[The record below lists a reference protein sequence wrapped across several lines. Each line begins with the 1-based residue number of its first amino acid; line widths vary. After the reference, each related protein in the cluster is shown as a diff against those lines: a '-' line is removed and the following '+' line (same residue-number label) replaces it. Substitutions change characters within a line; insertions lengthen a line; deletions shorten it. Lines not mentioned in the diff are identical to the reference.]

1 MPQKYSLQQR
11 LLIRSLGAV
20 LVVWV
25 ATAAYVW
32 FEAEHEVDELLD
44 AHLAQSAALLVV
56 QQNATPEDE
65 EPMLE
70 APTLHK
76 YAHRVAYQVFDE
88 GRLVMHS
95 PNVAHTPMA
104 QHTQGF
110 ETMTLPDGKSWR
122 VFASQGRDR
131 DVQIYV
137 AERVDSRD
145 EILRAVLRGFLPPLT
160 LALPLLLIGLWW
172 NVRSGLQPL
181 QRLRQVLMQRDTQTL
196 TPVHLPETPQE
207 VQPMLDALNDLLQ
220 RLALRMETERRFTAD
235 AAHELRTPIA
245 AIRAQAQVAL
255 SSATH
260 DQVRQ
265 QALQDTLIGCDRASR
280 VVEQLLTLA
289 RVEGPQDVASEPFRL
304 DQLVQQ
310 IMADL
315 TPEALRRGQTLE
327 LLAPEALQVHG
338 QSTLWHILLRNLIDN
353 ALRYSPDGAKVR
365 IHVQSLE
372 GGQVE
377 VKVQDSGEGLSPAD
391 IARLGE
397 RFFRVLGTSATG
409 SGLGWSIVR
418 HIAALQHIHVH
429 VSRSTDLGGLQV
441 TLVYPQPEGRAQSLR
456 Q

>member
-1 MPQKYSLQQR
+1 MSQKFSLQQR
-11 LLIRSLGAV
+11 LLTRTLGAV
-20 LVVWV
+20 LVVWMG
-25 ATAAYVW
+25 TAAFVGY
-32 FEAEHEVDELLD
+32 EAQHEVDELLD

-56 QQNATPEDE
+56 QQNATPDDDE
-65 EPMLE
+65 PLLD

-88 GRLVMHS
+88 DRLVMHS

-110 ETMTLPDGKSWR
+110 ETLTLADGHAWR
-122 VFASQGRDR
+122 IFAAPGRGR

-145 EILRAVLRGFLPPLT
+145 EIWRAVLRGFLPPLFI
-160 LALPLLLIGLWW
+160 ALPLLLVGLWW
-172 NVRSGLQPL
+172 NVRTGLEPL
-181 QRLRQVLMQRDTQTL
+181 QRLRQVLLKRDTQTL
-196 TPVHLPETPQE
+196 DPVSLPETPQE
-207 VQPMLDALNDLLQ
+207 VQPLLDALNDLLQ

-255 SSATH
+255 SEATN
-260 DQVRQ
+260 DQLRQ
-265 QALQDTLIGCDRASR
+265 QALQNTLVGCDRASR

-289 RVEGPQDVASEPFRL
+289 RVERPQHVASEPFRL

-310 IMADL
+310 ILADL
-315 TPEALRRGQTLE
+315 TPYALRRGQTLE
-327 LLAPEALQVHG
+327 LLAPEPLQVNG

-353 ALRYSPDGAKVR
+353 ALRYSPDGATVR
-365 IHVQSLE
+365 IQVQRLHDR
-372 GGQVE
+372 QVE
-377 VKVQDSGEGLSPAD
+377 VTVQDSGPGLID
-391 IARLGE
+391 DDLARLGE

-418 HIAALQHIHVH
+418 HIAALQHIDVL
-429 VSRSTDLGGLQV
+429 VGQSANLGGLQV
-441 TLVYPQPEGRAQSLR
+441 TLRHPRL
-456 Q
+456 

>member
-1 MPQKYSLQQR
+1 MVAHKFSLQQR
-11 LLIRSLGAV
+11 LITRTLGGV

-25 ATAAYVW
+25 ATAAFVW
-32 FEAEHEVDELLD
+32 FEAQHEVDELLD

-56 QQNATPEDE
+56 QQNATPDDDE
-65 EPMLE
+65 PLLD

-88 GRLVMHS
+88 SRLVMHS

-110 ETMTLPDGKSWR
+110 ETLTLADGKSWR
-122 VFASQGRDR
+122 VFAAPGRDR

-160 LALPLLLIGLWW
+160 IALPLLLIGLWW

-181 QRLRQVLMQRDTQTL
+181 QRLRQVLLKRDTQTL
-196 TPVHLPETPQE
+196 DPVSLPETPQE
-207 VQPMLDALNDLLQ
+207 VQPLLDALNDLLQ
-220 RLALRMETERRFTAD
+220 RLAQRMETERRFTAD

-255 SSATH
+255 SSATN
-260 DQVRQ
+260 DEVRQ
-265 QALQDTLIGCDRASR
+265 LALQDTLLGCDRASR

-289 RVEGPQDVASEPFRL
+289 RVEGTQDAASEIFRL
-304 DQLVQQ
+304 DQLAQQ
-310 IMADL
+310 LLADL

-327 LLAPEALQVHG
+327 LFAPEPLPVNG
-338 QSTLWHILLRNLIDN
+338 QSTLWLILLRNLIDN
-353 ALRYSPDGAKVR
+353 ALRYSPDGATVR
-365 IHVQSLE
+365 LRAQRLE
-372 GGQVE
+372 NGPIE
-377 VKVQDSGEGLSPAD
+377 VTVQDSGPGLSCD
-391 IARLGE
+391 DLARLGE

-418 HIAALQHIHVH
+418 HIAASQCIAVE
-429 VSRSTDLGGLQV
+429 VGKSTELGGLQV
-441 TLVYPQPEGRAQSLR
+441 TLRWPQ
-456 Q
+456 

>member
-1 MPQKYSLQQR
+1 MAHKFSLQQR
-11 LLIRSLGAV
+11 LITRTLGGV

-25 ATAAYVW
+25 ATAAFVW
-32 FEAEHEVDELLD
+32 FEAQHEVDELLD

-56 QQNATPEDE
+56 QQNATPDDDE
-65 EPMLE
+65 PLLD

-88 GRLVMHS
+88 SRLVMHS

-110 ETMTLPDGKSWR
+110 ETLTLADGKSWR
-122 VFASQGRDR
+122 VFAAPGRDR

-160 LALPLLLIGLWW
+160 IALPLLLIGLWW

-181 QRLRQVLMQRDTQTL
+181 QRLRQVLLKRDTQAL
-196 TPVHLPETPQE
+196 DPVSLPETPQE
-207 VQPMLDALNDLLQ
+207 VQPLLDALNDLLQ
-220 RLALRMETERRFTAD
+220 RLAQRMETERRFTAD

-245 AIRAQAQVAL
+245 GIRAQAQVAL
-255 SSATH
+255 SSATN
-260 DQVRQ
+260 DEVRQ
-265 QALQDTLIGCDRASR
+265 LALQDTLLGCDRASR

-289 RVEGPQDVASEPFRL
+289 RVEGTQDAASEIFRL
-304 DQLVQQ
+304 DQLAQQ
-310 IMADL
+310 LLADL

-327 LLAPEALQVHG
+327 LFAPEPLPVNG
-338 QSTLWHILLRNLIDN
+338 QSTLWLILLRNLIDN
-353 ALRYSPDGAKVR
+353 ALRYSPDGATVR
-365 IHVQSLE
+365 LRAQRLE
-372 GGQVE
+372 SGPIE
-377 VKVQDSGEGLSPAD
+377 VTVQDSGPGLSCD
-391 IARLGE
+391 DLARLGE

-418 HIAALQHIHVH
+418 HIAALQQIDVQ
-429 VSRSTDLGGLQV
+429 VGKSTELGGLQV
-441 TLVYPQPEGRAQSLR
+441 ILR
-456 Q
+456 YRD

>member
-1 MPQKYSLQQR
+1 MAHKFSLQQR
-11 LLIRSLGAV
+11 LITRTLGGV

-25 ATAAYVW
+25 ATAAFVW
-32 FEAEHEVDELLD
+32 FEAQHEVDELLD

-56 QQNATPEDE
+56 QQNATPDDDE
-65 EPMLE
+65 PLLD

-88 GRLVMHS
+88 DRLVMHS

-110 ETMTLPDGKSWR
+110 ETLTLADGKSWR
-122 VFASQGRDR
+122 VFAAPGRDR

-181 QRLRQVLMQRDTQTL
+181 QRLRQVLLKRDTQTL
-196 TPVHLPETPQE
+196 DPVSLPETPQE
-207 VQPMLDALNDLLQ
+207 VQPLLDALNDLLQ
-220 RLALRMETERRFTAD
+220 RLAQRMQTERRFTAD

-255 SSATH
+255 SSATN
-260 DQVRQ
+260 DTVRQ

-304 DQLVQQ
+304 DQLAQH
-310 IMADL
+310 ILADF
-315 TPEALRRGQTLE
+315 TPEAIRRGQTLE
-327 LLAPEALQVHG
+327 LLAPEPLQVNG

-353 ALRYSPDGAKVR
+353 ALRYSPNGATVR
-365 IHVQSLE
+365 IQAQRLE
-372 GGQVE
+372 SGQME
-377 VKVQDSGEGLSPAD
+377 VTVQDSGPGLSPD
-391 IARLGE
+391 DLARLGE

-418 HIAALQHIHVH
+418 HIAVLQRIDVQ
-429 VSRSTDLGGLQV
+429 VGKSLDLGGLQV
-441 TLVYPQPEGRAQSLR
+441 TLRYAQNASQYL
-456 Q
+456 

>member
-1 MPQKYSLQQR
+1 MSPKFSLQQR
-11 LLIRSLGAV
+11 LLTRTLGAV
-20 LVVWV
+20 LVVWIG
-25 ATAAYVW
+25 TAAFVGY
-32 FEAEHEVDELLD
+32 EAQHEVDELLD

-56 QQNATPEDE
+56 QQNATPDDDE
-65 EPMLE
+65 PLLD

-88 GRLVMHS
+88 DRLVMHS

-110 ETMTLPDGKSWR
+110 ETLTLADGHAWR
-122 VFASQGRDR
+122 IFAAPGRGH

-145 EILRAVLRGFLPPLT
+145 EIWRAVLRGFLPPLFI
-160 LALPLLLIGLWW
+160 ALPLLLIGLWW
-172 NVRSGLQPL
+172 NVRSGLEPL
-181 QRLRQVLMQRDTQTL
+181 QRLRQVLLKRDTQAL
-196 TPVHLPETPQE
+196 DPVSLPETPQE
-207 VQPMLDALNDLLQ
+207 VQPLLDALNDLLQ
-220 RLALRMETERRFTAD
+220 RLAQRMETERRFTAD

-255 SSATH
+255 SEATN
-260 DQVRQ
+260 DQLRQ
-265 QALQDTLIGCDRASR
+265 QALQDTLVGCDRASR

-289 RVEGPQDVASEPFRL
+289 RVEGPQDVASELFRL

-310 IMADL
+310 ILADL

-327 LLAPEALQVHG
+327 LLAPEPLQING

-353 ALRYSPDGAKVR
+353 ALRYSPDGATVR
-365 IHVQSLE
+365 IQARCLD
-372 GGQVE
+372 GRQVE
-377 VKVQDSGEGLSPAD
+377 VTVQDSGSGLSPND
-391 IARLGE
+391 TARLGE

-418 HIAALQHIHVH
+418 HIAALQHIDVH
-429 VSRSTDLGGLQV
+429 VEPSPELGGLQV
-441 TLVYPQPEGRAQSLR
+441 TLRSPTIHF
-456 Q
+456 

>member
-1 MPQKYSLQQR
+1 MDGLNAMSHKFSLQQR
-11 LLIRSLGAV
+11 LLTRTLGGV

-25 ATAAYVW
+25 ASAAFVW
-32 FEAEHEVDELLD
+32 FEAQHEVDELLD

-56 QQNATPEDE
+56 QQNATPEDD
-65 EPMLE
+65 EPVMD

-88 GRLVMHS
+88 DRLVMHS
-95 PNVAHTPMA
+95 TNVAHTPMA

-110 ETMTLPDGKSWR
+110 ETLTLADGKSWR
-122 VFASQGRDR
+122 VFAASGRDR

-137 AERVDSRD
+137 AERLDSRD

-160 LALPLLLIGLWW
+160 IALPLLLIGLWW

-181 QRLRQVLMQRDTQTL
+181 QRLRQVLLKRDTQAL
-196 TPVHLPETPQE
+196 DPVSLPETPQE
-207 VQPMLDALNDLLQ
+207 VQPLLDALNDLLH

-255 SSATH
+255 SSATN
-260 DQVRQ
+260 DAVRQ
-265 QALQDTLIGCDRASR
+265 QALQDTLSGCDRASR

-304 DQLVQQ
+304 DQLAQQ
-310 IMADL
+310 ILADL

-327 LLAPEALQVHG
+327 LLAPEPLEVNG
-338 QSTLWHILLRNLIDN
+338 QSTLWLILLRNLIDN
-353 ALRYSPDGAKVR
+353 ALRYSPDGATVR
-365 IHVQSLE
+365 LQAQRLDN
-372 GGQVE
+372 GQVE
-377 VKVQDSGEGLSPAD
+377 VTVQDSGLGLSPD
-391 IARLGE
+391 DLTRLGE

-418 HIAALQHIHVH
+418 HIAALQDIQVQ
-429 VSRSTDLGGLQV
+429 VGKSAALGGLQV
-441 TLVYPQPEGRAQSLR
+441 TLRLDTAPRA
-456 Q
+456 

>member
-1 MPQKYSLQQR
+1 MSPNFSLQQR
-11 LLIRSLGAV
+11 LLTRTLGGV
-20 LVVWV
+20 LIVWV
-25 ATAAYVW
+25 VTAAFVW
-32 FEAEHEVDELLD
+32 FEAQHEVDELLD

-56 QQNATPEDE
+56 QQNATPDDDE
-65 EPMLE
+65 PLLD

-110 ETMTLPDGKSWR
+110 ETLTLADGKSWR
-122 VFASQGRDR
+122 IFAAPGRHR

-160 LALPLLLIGLWW
+160 IALPLLLLGLWW

-181 QRLRQVLMQRDTQTL
+181 QRLRQVLLKRDTQTL
-196 TPVHLPETPQE
+196 TPVSLSDTPQE

-220 RLALRMETERRFTAD
+220 RLAQRMETERRFTAD

-255 SSATH
+255 TSATN
-260 DQVRQ
+260 DQAHQ
-265 QALQDTLIGCDRASR
+265 HALQDTLIGCDRASR

-289 RVEGPQDVASEPFRL
+289 RVEGPQDVAFEPFRL
-304 DQLVQQ
+304 DQLARQV
-310 IMADL
+310 MADL
-315 TPEALRRGQTLE
+315 TPDALRRGQTLE
-327 LLAPEALQVHG
+327 LLAPEPLEVNG
-338 QSTLWHILLRNLIDN
+338 QSTLWQIMLRNLIDN
-353 ALRYSPDGAKVR
+353 ALRYSPDGAVVR
-365 IHVQSLE
+365 IDAQRLDRGHVQ
-372 GGQVE
+372 VT
-377 VKVQDSGEGLSPAD
+377 VQDSGAGLSD
-391 IARLGE
+391 TDMARLGE
-397 RFFRVLGTSATG
+397 RFFRVLGNSATG

-418 HIAALQHIHVH
+418 HIASLQHVDVH
-429 VSRSTDLGGLQV
+429 VGQSADLGGLQV
-441 TLVYPQPEGRAQSLR
+441 TLHCRG
-456 Q
+456 